1 MLCFFFFKTVFK
13 LKIVENQKNYEV
25 TVDEKCF
32 SFKEIF
38 AVFVYMYL
46 VSESNHR

>member
-1 MLCFFFFKTVFK
+1 MPVMFFLKTVLK

-32 SFKEIF
+32 SFIEKF

-46 VSESNHR
+46 V